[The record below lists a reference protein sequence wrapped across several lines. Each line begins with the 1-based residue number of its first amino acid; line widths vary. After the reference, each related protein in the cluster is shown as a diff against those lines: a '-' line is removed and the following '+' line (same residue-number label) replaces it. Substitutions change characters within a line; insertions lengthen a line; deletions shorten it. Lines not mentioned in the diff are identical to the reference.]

1 MNDIQSILDELNSVK
16 PEKLNGKARKLFDTI
31 MQILDERDDL
41 KAELHA
47 EQIKNKKLELEKI
60 PLLEGKIKQYEQHL
74 DLEWAEEN
82 LIEKWKYKKLWKIIE
97 KMAEEMSKRPLMIFK
112 DKEKELEVTILDDPK
127 SIIDYYTK
135 KVEK

>member
-97 KMAEEMSKRPLMIFK
+97 KMAEEMNKRPLMIFK